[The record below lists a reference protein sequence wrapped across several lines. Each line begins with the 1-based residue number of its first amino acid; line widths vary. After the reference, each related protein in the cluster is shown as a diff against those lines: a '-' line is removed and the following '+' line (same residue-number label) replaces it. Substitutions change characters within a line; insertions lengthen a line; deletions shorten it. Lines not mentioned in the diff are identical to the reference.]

1 MGRWDMK
8 VVTVAGPPSSGKTS
22 AILKV
27 ADVLAEKGLR
37 LAVVKFDCLSSS
49 DEEVYAARGIP
60 SITGV
65 SANMCPDHYYATNIE
80 RGIDW
85 AAELGVDVLFN
96 ESAGL
101 CNRCSP
107 HIAGMPAV
115 CVVDCLSGS
124 RTPSKIGPMLRLA
137 DLVIVTKGDIVSQA
151 EREVF
156 AHEVRTVNPQAR
168 IAFLNGITGQG
179 ASSVARFVQQAATL
193 GAHGGTDGCSTC
205 ENAEPAQAE
214 PMRLR
219 FTMPSALC
227 SYCMGQTKVGR
238 DYQMGAVRE
247 MDVHRAAGKGSAR

>member
-1 MGRWDMK
+1 M
-8 VVTVAGPPSSGKTS
+8 
-22 AILKV
+22 
-27 ADVLAEKGLR
+27 LAEKGLR
-37 LAVVKFDCLSSS
+37 SAVVKFDCLSSS
-49 DEEVYAARGIP
+49 DEEVYAARSIP
-60 SITGV
+60 CITGV

-107 HIAGMPAV
+107 HIVGMPAV

-137 DLVIVTKGDIVSQA
+137 DLVVVTKGDIVSQA

-179 ASSVARFVQQAATL
+179 ASSVARFVEQAATL
-193 GAHGGTDGCSTC
+193 GARASGAASARAG
-205 ENAEPAQAE
+205 AAQAE

-227 SYCMGQTKVGR
+227 SYCMGQTKVGK

-247 MDVHRAAGKGSAR
+247 MDVRPAGKGAAK

>member
-22 AILKV
+22 AILKL

-37 LAVVKFDCLSSS
+37 SAVVKFDCLSSS
-49 DEEVYAARGIP
+49 DEEVYAARSIP
-60 SITGV
+60 CITGV

-101 CNRCSP
+101 CNRCSS
-107 HIAGMPAV
+107 HIVGMPAV

-137 DLVIVTKGDIVSQA
+137 DLVVVTKGDIVSQA

-179 ASSVARFVQQAATL
+179 ASSVARFVEQAATL
-193 GAHGGTDGCSTC
+193 GARASGAASARAG
-205 ENAEPAQAE
+205 AAQAE

-227 SYCMGQTKVGR
+227 SYCMGQTKVSK

-247 MDVHRAAGKGSAR
+247 MDVRPAGKGAAK